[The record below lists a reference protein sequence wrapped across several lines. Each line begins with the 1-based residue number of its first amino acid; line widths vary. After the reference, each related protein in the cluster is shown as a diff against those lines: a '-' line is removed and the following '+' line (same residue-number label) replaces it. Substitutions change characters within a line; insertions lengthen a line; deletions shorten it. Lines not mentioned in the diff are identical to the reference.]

1 MCRPPLKTG
10 RVLEKSPIILAL
22 DTATESCSAACMM
35 GDHVHQRSAMDPQGH
50 SRLLLPMIEEVLRE
64 AGISK
69 NALDAV
75 AYDAGPGSFTGIR
88 IGAGVAQGIA
98 LALNKP
104 MLAISSLMILA
115 EGIRDQ
121 IKPSDRIVAAI
132 DARMEQVYW
141 GCLESDADASGGWRW
156 QEEPRVSDPESLK
169 EHVSDCVGVGSG
181 WDRYGSVFQADAD
194 CVWHPG
200 AFPQAGYGARI
211 ASRLLN
217 QGAKGEWREAAP
229 AYIRNDVTN

>member
-1 MCRPPLKTG
+1 MYRPPLKANWT
-10 RVLEKSPIILAL
+10 LEKSPIILAV
-22 DTATESCSAACMM
+22 DTATESCSAACLTD
-35 GDHVHQRSAMDPQGH
+35 DHVHERSVIDPQGH

-64 AGISK
+64 ADISK

-75 AYDAGPGSFTGIR
+75 VYDAGPGSFTGIR

-104 MLAISSLMILA
+104 MLSISSLMILA

-141 GCLESDADASGGWRW
+141 GCLESGGDASGGWHW
-156 QEEPRVSDPESLK
+156 QEAPRVSNPELLRERGCWQRLGSLRLG
-169 EHVSDCVGVGSG
+169 VSSRRRLRVACSRVSPSGLWRTDRKSVTQSRCQRGV
-181 WDRYGSVFQADAD
+181 A
-194 CVWHPG
+194 
-200 AFPQAGYGARI
+200 
-211 ASRLLN
+211 
-217 QGAKGEWREAAP
+217 
-229 AYIRNDVTN
+229 

>member
-1 MCRPPLKTG
+1 MYRPPLKTG
-10 RVLEKSPIILAL
+10 RVLGKSPIILAL

-35 GDHVHQRSAMDPQGH
+35 GDHLYQRSAMDPQGH

-64 AGISK
+64 ADISK

-104 MLAISSLMILA
+104 MLAISSLMTLA

-121 IKPSDRIVAAI
+121 IKSSDRIVAAI

-141 GCLESDADASGGWRW
+141 GCLERDDDASGGWRW

-217 QGAKGEWREAAP
+217 QGAEGEWREAAP

>member
-1 MCRPPLKTG
+1 MYRPPLKANWT
-10 RVLEKSPIILAL
+10 LEKSPIILAV
-22 DTATESCSAACMM
+22 DTATESCSAACLTD
-35 GDHVHQRSAMDPQGH
+35 DHVHERSVIDPQGH

-64 AGISK
+64 ADISK

-75 AYDAGPGSFTGIR
+75 VYDAGPGSFTGIR

-104 MLAISSLMILA
+104 MLSISSLMILA

-141 GCLESDADASGGWRW
+141 GCLESGADASGGWHW
-156 QEEPRVSDPESLK
+156 QEAPRVSNPELLR
-169 EHVSDCVGVGSG
+169 EYVSDCVGVGSG
-181 WDRYGSVFQADAD
+181 WDRYASVFQADAD
-194 CVWHPG
+194 CVWHAA

-217 QGAKGEWREAAP
+217 QGVKGEWREAAP

>member
-1 MCRPPLKTG
+1 M
-10 RVLEKSPIILAL
+10 ILAV
-22 DTATESCSAACMM
+22 DTATESCSAACLM
-35 GDHVHQRSAMDPQGH
+35 GDHAYQRSAMDPQGH
-50 SRLLLPMIEEVLRE
+50 SRLLLPMIEEVLGE

-69 NALDAV
+69 NAVDAV

-141 GCLESDADASGGWRW
+141 GCLESDADASGGWHW
-156 QEEPRVSDPESLK
+156 QEEPRVRNPESLR
-169 EHVSDCVGVGSG
+169 EYVSGCVGVGSG
-181 WDRYGSVFQADAD
+181 WDRYASVFQADAD
-194 CVWHPG
+194 CVWHAG
-200 AFPQAGYGARI
+200 AFPQAGRGARI
-211 ASRLLN
+211 AIRLLN
-217 QGAKGEWREAAP
+217 QGAKGEWHEAAP

>member
-1 MCRPPLKTG
+1 MYRPPLKANWT
-10 RVLEKSPIILAL
+10 LEKSPIILAV
-22 DTATESCSAACMM
+22 DTATESCSAACLTD
-35 GDHVHQRSAMDPQGH
+35 DHVHERSVIDPQGH
-50 SRLLLPMIEEVLRE
+50 SRFLLPMIEEVLRE
-64 AGISK
+64 ADISK

-75 AYDAGPGSFTGIR
+75 VYDAGPGSFTGIR

-104 MLAISSLMILA
+104 MLSISSLMILA

-141 GCLESDADASGGWRW
+141 GCLESGADASGGWHW
-156 QEEPRVSDPESLK
+156 QEAPRVSNPELLR
-169 EHVSDCVGVGSG
+169 EYVSDCVGVGSG
-181 WDRYGSVFQADAD
+181 WDRYASVFQADAD
-194 CVWHPG
+194 CVWHAA

-217 QGAKGEWREAAP
+217 QGVKGEWREAAP
-229 AYIRNDVTN
+229 AYIRNDVTH

>member
-1 MCRPPLKTG
+1 MYCPPLKTD
-10 RVLEKSPIILAL
+10 RVLEKSPIILAV
-22 DTATESCSAACMM
+22 DTATESCSAACLTV
-35 GDHVHQRSAMDPQGH
+35 DHIHQRSAMDPQGH

-64 AGISK
+64 ADISK

-141 GCLESDADASGGWRW
+141 GCLESDADVSGGWRW
-156 QEEPRVSDPESLK
+156 QEAPRVSNPESLR

-181 WDRYGSVFQADAD
+181 WYRYASVFQTDDD
-194 CVWHPG
+194 CVWHAG
-200 AFPQAGYGARI
+200 AFPQAGYGVRI

-217 QGAKGEWREAAP
+217 QGAKGEWRQATP
-229 AYIRNDVTN
+229 AYVRNDVTN

>member
-1 MCRPPLKTG
+1 MYRPPLKASWT
-10 RVLEKSPIILAL
+10 LEKSPIILAV
-22 DTATESCSAACMM
+22 DTATESCSAACLTD
-35 GDHVHQRSAMDPQGH
+35 DHVHERSVIDPQGH

-64 AGISK
+64 ADISK

-75 AYDAGPGSFTGIR
+75 VYDAGPGSFTGIR

-104 MLAISSLMILA
+104 MLSISSLMILA

-141 GCLESDADASGGWRW
+141 GCLESGADASGGWHW
-156 QEEPRVSDPESLK
+156 QEAPRVSNPELLR

-181 WDRYGSVFQADAD
+181 WDRYASVFQADAD
-194 CVWHPG
+194 CVWHAA

-217 QGAKGEWREAAP
+217 QGVKGEWREAAP